1 MATTKSLKI
10 ALGGAIAAFL
20 ISSSSPTLAAEIP
33 DTLRI
38 GLLPTEDNIEMIKQ
52 FKGIADHLGKEMN
65 LPTKI
70 WVSQSYNALIE
81 AMGAGKLE
89 LSYVGGGQYVA
100 ALKQKINVVPIV
112 VTKTPAYVGDTKG
125 RTYYKSAIVTRT
137 ETGIKTLQDIK
148 GKNFAFV
155 SPTSTSGGIAP
166 RFVLLNDGIN
176 PEKDL
181 KNIYY
186 AGSHEA
192 VFLAVMNK
200 KVDAGA
206 MADHYFHRYKKR
218 GMLEFKEYDEPNN
231 VLKDSVLHI
240 VSAQKVP
247 GTPIIVRGDLGPA
260 FIKKLRAAFLSLPPE
275 ALGSLKFWGK
285 TLGFKSASHEDY
297 EDVVAMKKLAAEM
310 KKKQKKKK

>member
-1 MATTKSLKI
+1 MANMKTLKM
-10 ALGGAIAAFL
+10 ALGVEIAAFL
-20 ISSSSPTLAAEIP
+20 ISSSASPSAADVP

-38 GLLPTEDNIEMIKQ
+38 GLLPTEDNVEMVKQ
-52 FKGIADHLGKEMN
+52 FQGVADHLGKELN

-70 WVSQSYNALIE
+70 WVSQSFNALIE
-81 AMGAGKLE
+81 AMGADKLD

-100 ALKQKINVVPIV
+100 ALKQKIDVVPIV
-112 VTKTPAYVGDTKG
+112 VTKTPAYVGDTIG
-125 RTYYKSAIVTRT
+125 RTYYKSVIISRT

-148 GKNFAFV
+148 GKTFAFV
-155 SPTSTSGGIAP
+155 APTSTSGGIAP
-166 RFVLLNDGIN
+166 RFVLLNNAIN

-181 KNIYY
+181 KKIFY
-186 AGSHEA
+186 AGTHEA

-218 GMLEFKEYDEPNN
+218 GMLEFKEYDERNN
-231 VLKDSVLHI
+231 VLKDSVLYI

-247 GTPIIVRGDLGPA
+247 GTPIIARGKLGPA
-260 FIKKLRAAFLSLPPE
+260 FIKKLRAAFLSLPPQ
-275 ALGSLKFWGK
+275 ALGSLKFWGR
-285 TLGFKSASHEDY
+285 TLGFVSASHKDY

-310 KKKQKKKK
+310 KKKQKKSK